1 MKIHEYQAKEVLKR
15 FGVPVL
21 DSDVAFTADEAAE
34 IAKTLG
40 TPVVVVK
47 AQIHAGGRGKG
58 GGVKV
63 VKDVSTVKDVARKI
77 LGMTLV
83 TPQTG
88 PEGKLV
94 KKILVEAGTSVAKEL
109 YVAALVDRA
118 TGRCL
123 LMACA
128 EGGMEIEE
136 VAARTP
142 EKILKE
148 YIHPAVGLA
157 PYQARRMAIGLD
169 MTKDEQKQAVKVF
182 TSLVSC
188 AIATDASMVEINP
201 MVVTEQGQ
209 VLALDA
215 KMNFDDNAMFR
226 HKDLHEYRDLDEE
239 APEEVKAKNY
249 DLNYIKLDGNI
260 ACMVNGAGLAMAT
273 MDTIKIHGGDPANFL
288 DAGGSANEETVTEAF
303 KIIIND
309 PSVKSILVNI
319 FGGIMKC
326 DVIAQGVINAAK
338 TLSLKVPLIV
348 RLEGTNVDAGRKLL
362 EESGLNIEF
371 ASGMDEA
378 AGKAVAATKA

>member
-1 MKIHEYQAKEVLKR
+1 
-15 FGVPVL
+15 
-21 DSDVAFTADEAAE
+21 
-34 IAKTLG
+34 
-40 TPVVVVK
+40 
-47 AQIHAGGRGKG
+47 
-58 GGVKV
+58 
-63 VKDVSTVKDVARKI
+63 
-77 LGMTLV
+77 
-83 TPQTG
+83 
-88 PEGKLV
+88 
-94 KKILVEAGTSVAKEL
+94 
-109 YVAALVDRA
+109 
-118 TGRCL
+118 
-123 LMACA
+123 
-128 EGGMEIEE
+128 MEIEE

-157 PYQARRMAIGLD
+157 PYQARRMALGLD

-182 TSLVSC
+182 TALVNC
-188 AIATDASMVEINP
+188 AIQTDASMLEINP
-201 MVVTEQGQ
+201 LVVTEQGQ

-239 APEEVKAKNY
+239 APEEVTAKNY

-273 MDTIKIHGGDPANFL
+273 MDCIKLHGGDPANFL

-338 TLSLKVPLIV
+338 TLSLNVPLIV

>member
-1 MKIHEYQAKEVLKR
+1 MKIHEYQAKEFLKR

-21 DSDVAFTADEAAE
+21 ESDVAFTADEAAE
-34 IAKTLG
+34 IAKNLG

-63 VKDVSTVKDVARKI
+63 VKDVSTVKDVARQI
-77 LGMTLV
+77 IGMNLV

-88 PEGKLV
+88 PEGKRV
-94 KKILVEAGTSVAKEL
+94 KKVLVEAGTSVAKEL
-109 YVAALVDRA
+109 YVAALVDRG

-157 PYQARRMAIGLD
+157 PYQARRMALGLD

-182 TSLVSC
+182 TALVNC
-188 AIATDASMVEINP
+188 AIQTDASMLEINP
-201 MVVTEQGQ
+201 LVVTEQGQ

-215 KMNFDDNAMFR
+215 KMNFDDNAMFQ
-226 HKDLHEYRDLDEE
+226 HK
-239 APEEVKAKNY
+239 
-249 DLNYIKLDGNI
+249 
-260 ACMVNGAGLAMAT
+260 
-273 MDTIKIHGGDPANFL
+273 
-288 DAGGSANEETVTEAF
+288 S
-303 KIIIND
+303 
-309 PSVKSILVNI
+309 
-319 FGGIMKC
+319 
-326 DVIAQGVINAAK
+326 
-338 TLSLKVPLIV
+338 
-348 RLEGTNVDAGRKLL
+348 
-362 EESGLNIEF
+362 
-371 ASGMDEA
+371 
-378 AGKAVAATKA
+378 